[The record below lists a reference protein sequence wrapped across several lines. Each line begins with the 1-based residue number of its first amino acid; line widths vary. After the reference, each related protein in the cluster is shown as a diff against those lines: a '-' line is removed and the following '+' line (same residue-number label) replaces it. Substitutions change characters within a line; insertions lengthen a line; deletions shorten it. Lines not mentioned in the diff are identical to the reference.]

1 MESKQN
7 QKIFVSFA
15 LIFLLSMPSNPV
27 IEIKNVKKYF
37 KSVKAVDGIDLSI
50 GEAEFL
56 ALLGPNGA
64 GKTTLVEMIEGLQKP
79 DSGEILIMNRHWKGN
94 ENWLRRFLG
103 ISLQETRFIDKLT
116 AAETLRLFASFY
128 GIGEKR
134 IDEILELVRLQDKR
148 KAYTV
153 NLSGGQRQ
161 RLALGIALMNSPTV
175 LLLDEP
181 TSGLD
186 PNSRREI
193 WDILLDLKKNQHT
206 TMILTTHYMEEASFL
221 CDKIIIMDNG
231 KILAEGTLEDLL
243 TKNHSDEI
251 IEFSMDGNPADL
263 DLNNNWLKKMNWDP
277 ERKKV
282 TLYVTEIIKALPHVL
297 EKTESG
303 RYKIL
308 DLECRKTTLDDL
320 FISLTGRRL
329 ND

>member
-1 MESKQN
+1 MS
-7 QKIFVSFA
+7 
-15 LIFLLSMPSNPV
+15 SNPV

-79 DSGEILIMNRHWKGN
+79 DSGEILLMNRHWKGN
-94 ENWLRRFLG
+94 ENYLRRFLG

-116 AAETLRLFASFY
+116 AVETLRLFASFY

-134 IDEILELVRLQDKR
+134 IDEILELVRLLDKR

-161 RLALGIALMNSPTV
+161 RLALGIALMNSPSV

-221 CDKIIIMDNG
+221 CDKIVIMDNG
-231 KILAEGTLEDLL
+231 KILAEGTLEELL

-251 IEFSMDGNPADL
+251 IEFNLDGHPD
-263 DLNNNWLKKMNWDP
+263 DLNLKNNDWLKKMNWDP
-277 ERKKV
+277 DHKKV
-282 TLYVTEIIKALPHVL
+282 TLYVTEIIQALPHVL
-297 EKTESG
+297 EKSNSPG
-303 RYKIL
+303 YKIFG
-308 DLECRKTTLDDL
+308 LECRKTTLDDL

-329 ND
+329 TD

>member
-1 MESKQN
+1 M
-7 QKIFVSFA
+7 A
-15 LIFLLSMPSNPV
+15 ANPV
-27 IEIKNVKKYF
+27 IEIRNVRKYF

-79 DSGEILIMNRHWKGN
+79 DSGEILIMGRPWKGN
-94 ENWLRRFLG
+94 ENYLRRFLG

-116 AAETLRLFASFY
+116 AVETLRLFASFY
-128 GIGEKR
+128 GIGEQR
-134 IDEILELVRLQDKR
+134 IDEILELIRLQDKR

-161 RLALGIALMNSPTV
+161 RLALGIALMNSPSV

-193 WDILLDLKKNQHT
+193 WDILMDLKRNQHT

-231 KILAEGTLEDLL
+231 NILAEGTLEELL

-251 IEFSMDGNPADL
+251 IEFNLEGNPDEL
-263 DLNNNWLKKMNWDP
+263 DLNNNNWLKKLKWDP

-282 TLYVTEIIKALPHVL
+282 TLYVTEIIQALPHVL

-303 RYKIL
+303 RYRIMG
-308 DLECRKTTLDDL
+308 LECRKTTLDDL

-329 ND
+329 DD

>member
-1 MESKQN
+1 LTKD
-7 QKIFVSFA
+7 
-15 LIFLLSMPSNPV
+15 PV
-27 IEIKNVKKYF
+27 IQIRNIKKYF
-37 KSVKAVDGIDLSI
+37 RDVKAVDGVDLSI
-50 GEAEFL
+50 AEAEFL

-79 DSGEILIMNRHWKGN
+79 DSGEILLMNRHWKGN
-94 ENWLRRFLG
+94 EIYLRRLLG

-116 AAETLRLFASFY
+116 TAETLRLFASFY

-134 IDEILELVRLQDKR
+134 INEILELIRLQDKR

-161 RLALGIALMNSPTV
+161 RLALGIALMNSPSV

-193 WDILLDLKKNQHT
+193 WDILIHLKKNQHT

-221 CDKIIIMDNG
+221 CDKIVIMDKG

-251 IEFSMDGNPADL
+251 IEFNLEGDPEALNL
-263 DLNNNWLKKMNWDP
+263 DNNLWLKKINWDP
-277 ERKKV
+277 DRKKV
-282 TLYVTEIIKALPHVL
+282 TLFVTEILQALPYIL
-297 EKTESG
+297 QKTGSDKYRIFG
-303 RYKIL
+303 
-308 DLECRKTTLDDL
+308 LECRKMTLDDL

>member
-1 MESKQN
+1 MAKD
-7 QKIFVSFA
+7 
-15 LIFLLSMPSNPV
+15 PV
-27 IEIKNVKKYF
+27 IQIRNIKKYF
-37 KSVKAVDGIDLSI
+37 KGVKAVDGIDLSI

-94 ENWLRRFLG
+94 DSYLRRLLG

-116 AAETLRLFASFY
+116 TTETLRLFASFY

-134 IDEILELVRLQDKR
+134 IYEILELIRLQDKR

-161 RLALGIALMNSPTV
+161 RLALGIALMNSPSV

-193 WDILLDLKKNQHT
+193 WDILQNLKKNQHT

-221 CDKIIIMDNG
+221 CDKIVIMDNG
-231 KILAEGTLEDLL
+231 RILAEGTLEELL
-243 TKNHSDEI
+243 TRNHSDEI
-251 IEFSMDGNPADL
+251 IEFNLQGDPEALS
-263 DLNNNWLKKMNWDP
+263 LNDNNWLRKINWDP
-277 ERKKV
+277 DRKKV
-282 TLYVTEIIKALPHVL
+282 TLFVTEILQALPHIL
-297 EKTESG
+297 DKTSSDK
-303 RYKIL
+303 YKITG
-308 DLECRKTTLDDL
+308 LECRKMTLDDL

-329 ND
+329 TD

>member
-1 MESKQN
+1 
-7 QKIFVSFA
+7 
-15 LIFLLSMPSNPV
+15 MPSNPV

-79 DSGEILIMNRHWKGN
+79 DSGEILLMNRHWKGN
-94 ENWLRRFLG
+94 ENYLRRFLG

-116 AAETLRLFASFY
+116 AIETLRLFASFY

-134 IDEILELVRLQDKR
+134 INEILEHVRLQDKR

-161 RLALGIALMNSPTV
+161 RLALGIALMNSPSV

-193 WDILLDLKKNQHT
+193 WDILLELKKNQHT

-221 CDKIIIMDNG
+221 CDKIIILDKG
-231 KILAEGTLEDLL
+231 KILAEGTLEELL

-251 IEFSMDGNPADL
+251 IEFNLDGNPADL
-263 DLNNNWLKKMNWDP
+263 DLNNNNWLKKMHWDP
-277 ERKKV
+277 DHNKV
-282 TLYVTEIIKALPHVL
+282 TLHVTEIIKALPHVL
-297 EKTESG
+297 EKTNSSK
-303 RYKIL
+303 YKIIG
-308 DLECRKTTLDDL
+308 LECRKTTLDDL

>member
-1 MESKQN
+1 LAKE
-7 QKIFVSFA
+7 
-15 LIFLLSMPSNPV
+15 PV
-27 IEIKNVKKYF
+27 IQIRSIKKYF
-37 KSVKAVDGIDLSI
+37 RDVKAVDGIDLSI
-50 GEAEFL
+50 AEAEFL

-94 ENWLRRFLG
+94 ENYLRRLLG

-116 AAETLRLFASFY
+116 TTETLRLFASFY

-134 IDEILELVRLQDKR
+134 IAEILELIRLQDKR

-161 RLALGIALMNSPTV
+161 RLALGIALMNSPSV

-193 WDILLDLKKNQHT
+193 WDILLNLKKNQHT
-206 TMILTTHYMEEASFL
+206 TMILTTHYMEEAAFL
-221 CDKIIIMDNG
+221 CDKIVIMDKG
-231 KILAEGTLEDLL
+231 RILAEGALEELL
-243 TKNHSDEI
+243 TRNQSDEI
-251 IEFSMDGNPADL
+251 IEFYMEGNPG
-263 DLNNNWLKKMNWDP
+263 DLNLDKSSWLKKVHFDP
-277 ERKKV
+277 DRKKV
-282 TLYVTEIIKALPHVL
+282 TLYVTEIIKALPD
-297 EKTESG
+297 
-303 RYKIL
+303 IL
-308 DLECRKTTLDDL
+308 DKSTAGKHKIMGLECRKMTLDDL

>member
-1 MESKQN
+1 
-7 QKIFVSFA
+7 
-15 LIFLLSMPSNPV
+15 
-27 IEIKNVKKYF
+27 
-37 KSVKAVDGIDLSI
+37 VKAVDGIDLSI

-79 DSGEILIMNRHWKGN
+79 DSGEILILNRHWKGN

-128 GIGEKR
+128 GIGENR

-193 WDILLDLKKNQHT
+193 WEILLDLKKNQHT

-221 CDKIIIMDNG
+221 CDKIVIMDKG
-231 KILAEGTLEDLL
+231 KILAEGTLEELL

-251 IEFSMDGNPADL
+251 IEFSLDGNPEDL
-263 DLNNNWLKKMNWDP
+263 DLNNNWFKKMNWDP

-282 TLYVTEIIKALPHVL
+282 TLYVTEIIKALPYVL
-297 EKTESG
+297 EKTKSG
-303 RYKIL
+303 RHKIIG
-308 DLECRKTTLDDL
+308 LECRKTTLDDL

-329 ND
+329 TD

>member
-1 MESKQN
+1 MS
-7 QKIFVSFA
+7 
-15 LIFLLSMPSNPV
+15 SNPV

-64 GKTTLVEMIEGLQKP
+64 GKTTLVEIIEGLQKP
-79 DSGEILIMNRHWKGN
+79 DSGEILLMNRHWKGN
-94 ENWLRRFLG
+94 ENYLRRFLG

-116 AAETLRLFASFY
+116 SVETLRLFASFY

-161 RLALGIALMNSPTV
+161 RLALGIALMNSPTI

-193 WDILLDLKKNQHT
+193 WEILLDLKKNQHT

-221 CDKIIIMDNG
+221 CNRIVIMDKG
-231 KILAEGTLEDLL
+231 KILAEGTLEELL
-243 TKNHSDEI
+243 TKNDSDEI
-251 IEFSMDGNPADL
+251 IEFNMDGNPADL
-263 DLNNNWLKKMNWDP
+263 DLNNNNWLKKINWDP

-303 RYKIL
+303 SHKIMG
-308 DLECRKTTLDDL
+308 LECRRTTLDDL

-329 ND
+329 TD

>member
-1 MESKQN
+1 
-7 QKIFVSFA
+7 VA
-15 LIFLLSMPSNPV
+15 ANPV
-27 IEIKNVKKYF
+27 IEIRNIRKYF
-37 KSVKAVDGIDLSI
+37 KGVKAVDGIDLSI

-64 GKTTLVEMIEGLQKP
+64 GKTTLVEMIEGLQRP

-94 ENWLRRFLG
+94 ENYLRGFLG

-116 AAETLRLFASFY
+116 TTETLRLFASFY

-161 RLALGIALMNSPTV
+161 RLALGIALMNSPTI

-193 WDILLDLKKNQHT
+193 WEILLDLKKNQHT

-221 CDKIIIMDNG
+221 CDRIVIMDKG

-251 IEFSMDGNPADL
+251 IEFSMDGNPSDL
-263 DLNNNWLKKMNWDP
+263 DLNNSDWLKKMNWDS

-282 TLYVTEIIKALPHVL
+282 TLYVTEIIKALPYVL
-297 EKTESG
+297 EKTGSG

-308 DLECRKTTLDDL
+308 GLECRKTTLDDL

-329 ND
+329 TD

>member
-1 MESKQN
+1 MS
-7 QKIFVSFA
+7 
-15 LIFLLSMPSNPV
+15 SNPV

-79 DSGEILIMNRHWKGN
+79 DSGEILLMSRHWKGN
-94 ENWLRRFLG
+94 ENYLRRFLG

-116 AAETLRLFASFY
+116 SVETLRLFASFY

-193 WDILLDLKKNQHT
+193 WDILLDLKKKQHT

-221 CDKIIIMDNG
+221 CDKIVIMDNG
-231 KILAEGTLEDLL
+231 KILAEGTLEELL

-251 IEFSMDGNPADL
+251 IEFNLDGHPDDL
-263 DLNNNWLKKMNWDP
+263 DLNNNDWLKKMNWDP
-277 ERKKV
+277 DHKKV
-282 TLYVTEIIKALPHVL
+282 TLYVTEIIRALPYVL
-297 EKTESG
+297 EKTNSS
-303 RYKIL
+303 RYKIIG
-308 DLECRKTTLDDL
+308 LECRKTTLDDL

-329 ND
+329 TD